1 MDIYPLRYNTL
12 REKKEFNNRKLVEE
26 QRVDEP

>member
-1 MDIYPLRYNTL
+1 MDIYLLRYNTL
-12 REKKEFNNRKLVEE
+12 REKKKFNNRKLVEE